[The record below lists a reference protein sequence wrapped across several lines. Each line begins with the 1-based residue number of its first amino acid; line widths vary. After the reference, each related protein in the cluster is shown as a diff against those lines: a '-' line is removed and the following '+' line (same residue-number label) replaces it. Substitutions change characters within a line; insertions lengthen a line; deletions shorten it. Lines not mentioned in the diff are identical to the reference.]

1 MTEKGKLPIQDC
13 FVGLDDELESFVDH
27 FKISIHDEYLPVIE
41 LGFIIT
47 SESAQ
52 VASQIITEVATVAME
67 LLKDD
72 DLSDY
77 IAYLLHDDSGEMSDG
92 LDVSVI

>member
-13 FVGLDDELESFVDH
+13 FVSPDDELESFVDH

-47 SESAQ
+47 SKSAQ
-52 VASQIITEVATVAME
+52 VVSDIIAEATTVAME

-72 DLSDY
+72 DLSLY
-77 IAYLLHDDSGEMSDG
+77 VDG
-92 LDVSVI
+92 RISAP